1 MSGYLLSTMSKA
13 LRGKY
18 PVFIFPSRQELGSKY
33 LCKFLQAYD
42 FSLTCRNHGMA
53 SLQERDV
60 SLASMIP
67 LNLCSD
73 FNSFALNC

>member
-1 MSGYLLSTMSKA
+1 MSGYLLSAMSKA

-18 PVFIFPSRQELGSKY
+18 PVFIFPSRQELGSRY

-42 FSLTCRNHGMA
+42 FTLICRNHGTA
-53 SLQERDV
+53 SPQEREV
-60 SLASMIP
+60 SLASMMP
-67 LNLCSD
+67 SNLRSD